1 MKIVKFKGGLGNQLF
16 QYVFLRRLELVYN
29 EQVKADFSYYENFK
43 NDRVRKPRIFNLNVK
58 INKAREEEIKA
69 FPIFRVTDT
78 LQDKIKR
85 KIKFY
90 VERFLTQQYYLEK
103 NRNYVNI
110 DKILKYEYFDGYW
123 QSWKYLIGIED
134 ELKREIKLKNI
145 RDPLQSLINDLSVQN
160 SVFIGIRRGDYLSNK
175 KMIKRYGIFN
185 FNYYLKGVEII
196 KRKIKN
202 PTFYV
207 FSNDIEWVKDNMR
220 FHEKIDDKVIYND
233 SFQDLSDEE
242 ELFLMAAC
250 KHAIIPNS
258 TYYWWAA
265 WLINNKDKI
274 IIAPKK
280 WFADGSP
287 INIIPESWI
296 KL

>member
-29 EQVKADFSYYENFK
+29 EKAKADFSYYRNIEND
-43 NDRVRKPRIFNLNVK
+43 NVRIPRILRLNTNINLAN
-58 INKAREEEIKA
+58 EEDIRNILMFKLKDN
-69 FPIFRVTDT
+69 PK
-78 LQDKIKR
+78 KIKY
-85 KIKFY
+85 KIKVFI
-90 VERFLTQQYYLEK
+90 EKSFNQKYYFEK
-103 NRNYVNI
+103 NRNYINI

-123 QSWKYLIGIED
+123 QSWRYLIGIEE
-134 ELKREIKLKNI
+134 ELKQEIKLKNI
-145 RDPLQSLINDLSVQN
+145 SDSFQSMMNGLSAQN

-175 KMIKRYGIFN
+175 KMIKRYGVFN
-185 FNYYLKGVEII
+185 LNYYLKGIEII

-220 FHEKIDDKVIYND
+220 FHEKLDDKVIYND
-233 SFQDLSDEE
+233 SFQNLSDEE

-280 WFADGSP
+280 WFADDTP
-287 INIIPESWI
+287 IDIIPESWI

>member
-29 EQVKADFSYYENFK
+29 EKAKADFSYYRNIEKDN
-43 NDRVRKPRIFNLNVK
+43 VRIPRILKLNID
-58 INKAREEEIKA
+58 INIANEEDIRNIL
-69 FPIFRVTDT
+69 IFKLKDNPK
-78 LQDKIKR
+78 KIKY
-85 KIKFY
+85 KIKVFI
-90 VERFLTQQYYLEK
+90 EKSFNRKYYFEK
-103 NRNYVNI
+103 NRNYINI

-123 QSWKYLIGIED
+123 QSWKYLMGLES
-134 ELKREIKLKNI
+134 ELKQEIKLKNI
-145 RDPLQSLINDLSVQN
+145 SDSLQSLMNDLSTQN

-175 KMIKRYGIFN
+175 KTIKRYGVFN
-185 FNYYLKGVEII
+185 LSYYLKGIEMI

-207 FSNDIEWVKDNMR
+207 FSNDIEWVKRNMS
-220 FHEKIDDKVIYND
+220 FHEKLDDKVIYND
-233 SFQDLSDEE
+233 SFQNLSDEE

-274 IIAPKK
+274 IISPKK
-280 WFADGSP
+280 WFVDDSP
-287 INIIPESWI
+287 IDIYPESWI

>member
-29 EQVKADFSYYENFK
+29 EKAKADFSYYRNIEND
-43 NDRVRKPRIFNLNVK
+43 NVRIPRILRLNTNLNIANEEDIRNVLIFKLKDNPKKIKYKVK
-58 INKAREEEIKA
+58 IFIEKSFN
-69 FPIFRVTDT
+69 
-78 LQDKIKR
+78 R
-85 KIKFY
+85 K
-90 VERFLTQQYYLEK
+90 YYFEK
-103 NRNYVNI
+103 NRNHINI

-123 QSWKYLIGIED
+123 QSWKYLMGIED
-134 ELKREIKLKNI
+134 ELKQEIKLKNI
-145 RDPLQSLINDLSVQN
+145 SDSLQELINNLSSQN
-160 SVFIGIRRGDYLSNK
+160 SVFIGIRRGDYISNS
-175 KMIKRYGIFN
+175 KMIKKFGIFN
-185 FNYYLKGVEII
+185 FNYYLKAIEII

-202 PTFYV
+202 PIFYV
-207 FSNDIEWVKDNMR
+207 FSNDIEWVKNNMS
-220 FHEKIDDKVIYND
+220 FHQKLDDKVIYND
-233 SFQDLSDEE
+233 TFQNLSDEE

-250 KHAIIPNS
+250 KNAIIPNS

-280 WFADGSP
+280 WFADDSP
-287 INIIPESWI
+287 IDIVPETWI